1 MKLEHLLV
9 GIKKR
14 GVNTLDKL
22 KEVKGEEIDGW
33 KEIAVGYRIK
43 LKQLVVN
50 LSAVVKQDEVK
61 VEK

>member
-1 MKLEHLLV
+1 MKLEHLLA

-14 GVNTLDKL
+14 GINTLDKL
-22 KEVKGEEIDGW
+22 KEIKGEEIDGW

-50 LSAVVKQDEVK
+50 LSAVVK
-61 VEK
+61 